1 MILKDEKLGNYEVHH
16 DGNNYAVVEKT
27 GLNKKGEEVFKTHAY
42 CSSMAN
48 ALNRIAK
55 MHTEGK
61 GDTYDLKTYVEAI
74 TRANERIESVLH

>member
-1 MILKDEKLGNYEVHH
+1 MVLKDEKLGNYEVHH
-16 DGNNYAVVEKT
+16 DVNNYAVVEKT

-55 MHTEGK
+55 MQIEGK
-61 GDTYDLKTYVEAI
+61 DDTYDLKTYVKAI
-74 TRANERIESVLH
+74 TYANERIEAVLQ